1 METKSFG
8 RFEIVAELGRGAMG
22 VVYKATDPVLGRPV
36 AIKTINMALE
46 RDGIEN
52 YEARFYQE
60 ARAAGGLSHPNII
73 TIYDVGKTGDIA
85 YMAMEFVEGVELRE
99 LLAHGR
105 PLPLAQAISIAA
117 QVSEGLAYAHE
128 RGIVHRDI
136 KPPNIMV
143 APSGSVKIADFG
155 IARIRASESL
165 TQTGMMLGS
174 PKYMS
179 PEHVLG
185 KRADQRGDIFS
196 LGIILYEMLTGVA
209 PFGGETLTALM
220 YQIVN
225 LAPPA
230 PSARNPEIPEL
241 LDYIVAKMLAKSLD
255 ERYQSAAEVASDLRE
270 FERQLGGPVTH
281 AAQRELFSTL
291 HGATSMTYA
300 PAASDNTTA
309 HAHAFDRTRA
319 DDQATQPL
327 DKRVAHRGVA
337 RGFDSFEATQRLAA
351 LTNAEPDDAEKE
363 RALTATQMLDSVP
376 APLRRGW
383 RRRDWL
389 VLSGAA
395 ILGAVLAYGIA
406 HGAKR

>member
-1 METKSFG
+1 METKTVG
-8 RFEIVAELGRGAMG
+8 RYEIVAELGRGAMG
-22 VVYKATDPVLGRPV
+22 VVYKATDPVLGRAV

-73 TIYDVGKTGDIA
+73 TIYDVGKNGDIA

-105 PLPLAQAISIAA
+105 PLPVAQVVSIAA
-117 QVSEGLAYAHE
+117 QVCEGLAYAHE

-143 APSGSVKIADFG
+143 TPSGNVKIADFG
-155 IARIRASESL
+155 IARMRASESL

-209 PFGGETLTALM
+209 PFGGENVTALM

-225 LAPPA
+225 LTPPA
-230 PSARNPEIPEL
+230 PSVRNPELPEM
-241 LDYIVAKMLAKSLD
+241 LDYIVAKMLAKPLE
-255 ERYQSAAEVASDLRE
+255 ERYQSAAELAADLRE
-270 FERQLGGPVTH
+270 YERQLAGPGTH
-281 AAQRELFSTL
+281 APQRELFTTPP
-291 HGATSMTYA
+291 GARSMTYS
-300 PAASDNTTA
+300 PDASGNLMA
-309 HAHAFDRTRA
+309 HANTFDRTRA
-319 DDQATQPL
+319 DDQSTQPL
-327 DKRVAHRGVA
+327 DRQVGHRVA

-351 LTNAEPDDAEKE
+351 LTDTELDDTAKE
-363 RALTATQMLDSVP
+363 QALTATQMIDSVP
-376 APLRRGW
+376 TPARRGW

-389 VLSGAA
+389 VVGGAT
-395 ILGAVLAYGIA
+395 ILGILVARGIA
-406 HGAKR
+406 RGAKR